1 MNVID
6 ETSIRL
12 RVMADLETGRDQLE
26 PHQVITPRKV
36 QTMYRLSQAR
46 YFAAKLKQELLK

>member
-1 MNVID
+1 MNVTD
-6 ETSIRL
+6 ETNIRL

-46 YFAAKLKQELLK
+46 YFAAKLKQEAAQ

>member
-6 ETSIRL
+6 ETNVRL
-12 RVMADLETGRDQLE
+12 RVMADLETGRDQPE
-26 PHQVITPRKV
+26 PHQIHTVRKV

-46 YFAAKLKQELLK
+46 YFAAKLKQEAAK

>member
-1 MNVID
+1 MNVTD
-6 ETSIRL
+6 ETNIRL